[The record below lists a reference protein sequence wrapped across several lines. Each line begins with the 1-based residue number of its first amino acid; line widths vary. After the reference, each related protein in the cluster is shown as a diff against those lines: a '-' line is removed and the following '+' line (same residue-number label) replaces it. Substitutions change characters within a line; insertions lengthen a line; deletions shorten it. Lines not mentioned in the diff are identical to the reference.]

1 MTDAEKLAK
10 LKELYDGEEPDNI
23 LLDYLTMAGEVVINK
38 CYPFRT
44 DITVVPER
52 YENIQLEITIFF
64 LNKQGAEGESSHNE
78 NGIQRSYEKASV
90 PNSILNRIM
99 PFAGVL

>member
-1 MTDAEKLAK
+1 MTENEKLLK
-10 LKELYDGEEPDNI
+10 LKELYDGDDTDDI

-38 CYPFRT
+38 CYPYRT
-44 DITVVPER
+44 DVTVVPER
-52 YENIQLEITIFF
+52 YENVQLEIAIYF